1 MMSESF
7 IHFESS
13 PLRPMK
19 SNTRAPLTEMLLSK
33 CRHCA
38 EAGNPPAMNG
48 SEKVVTLPCDSGHRP
63 VVVQGLDLLIDQSL
77 SGKEDDSMFARIVRM
92 NLKPGAG
99 KGFARAID
107 DEIIPALR
115 KYSGFTGEIAMVS
128 SDGKEA
134 IGISMWDS
142 KEHAEAYNRQ
152 GAPDVLKALEKY
164 TEGKPDLR
172 TYEITNS
179 TIERIPVRKAA

>member
-1 MMSESF
+1 MISESF

-13 PLRPMK
+13 PVQAIK
-19 SNTRAPLTEMLLSK
+19 SNTRLPLAGMPLSK
-33 CRHCA
+33 CRQCTA
-38 EAGNPPAMNG
+38 ACNPPAKDC
-48 SEKVVTLPCDSGHRP
+48 SEKVVTLPCDSGHRL
-63 VVVQGLDLLIDQSL
+63 VVVQGLHLLTDQIL

-134 IGISMWDS
+134 IGISIWDNR
-142 KEHAEAYNRQ
+142 EHAEEYNRR
-152 GAPDVLKALEKY
+152 GFAGVLKALEAHL
-164 TEGKPDLR
+164 EGKSDLR
-172 TYEITNS
+172 TFEVTNS
-179 TIERIPVRKAA
+179 TFEKLPIRKAA